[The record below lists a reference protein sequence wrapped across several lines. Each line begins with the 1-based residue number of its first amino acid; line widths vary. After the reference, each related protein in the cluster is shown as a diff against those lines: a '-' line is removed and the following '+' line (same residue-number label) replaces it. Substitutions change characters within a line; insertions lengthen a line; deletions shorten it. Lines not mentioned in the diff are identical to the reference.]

1 MKKHHTKL
9 RQTKFWERARAIC
22 NLHPVTTLHS
32 RYNFVLQLYE
42 NAHVSSESE
51 PRNFF
56 VYIIIV
62 CLCTVGVI
70 LTLFAQTS
78 VCKSSILFFI
88 HFFIKSWQG
97 EFVHNQEFLF
107 SVITSSNFM
116 AFIFDPGLIL
126 LGEIRCQSLLVVKSD
141 MFKDC
146 KALQKKKTFATQM
159 RSTRSAPRL
168 LRMARVLRFF
178 QTGTFHS
185 QELSSCVNFKILQL
199 W

>member
-1 MKKHHTKL
+1 M
-9 RQTKFWERARAIC
+9 RALFVIY
-22 NLHPVTTLHS
+22 NSVTTLHS

-42 NAHVSSESE
+42 NAHVFSESE

-88 HFFIKSWQG
+88 NFSIKSWQG
-97 EFVHNQEFLF
+97 EVVHNQEFLF

-126 LGEIRCQSLLVVKSD
+126 LGEITCQSLLMVESD

-146 KALQKKKTFATQM
+146 KALQKKNICHSNEEYLQCSTPFAHGQVT
-159 RSTRSAPRL
+159 
-168 LRMARVLRFF
+168 VLFSNW
-178 QTGTFHS
+178 H
-185 QELSSCVNFKILQL
+185 LP
-199 W
+199 